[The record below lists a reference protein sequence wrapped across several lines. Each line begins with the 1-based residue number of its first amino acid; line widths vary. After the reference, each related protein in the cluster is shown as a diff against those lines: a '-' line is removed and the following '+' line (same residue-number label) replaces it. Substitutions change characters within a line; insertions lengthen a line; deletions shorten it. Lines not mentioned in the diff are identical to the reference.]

1 MELSYKEKQKLKEIE
16 LWEIEYVNKKENT
29 IISKIGNKVNELTKP
44 LKDKINI
51 NINIDSKVNEAIQT
65 AIMGCMNLGQDIV
78 KFTYDKEKAIKKLNR
93 SDVKKIDD
101 LYKVD
106 VTELE
111 SISKGIILENK
122 LVGLVEGFAFGMGD
136 LTIALSEIPVFFG
149 VTFRVM
155 QQIASIYGYDSE
167 NDKEKLFMIKLL
179 SFGSALA
186 PAGKA
191 KVLSELIALKVGIKR
206 YTFKQMQEMGGK
218 YAVIM
223 MARETAKNC
232 GTKLTKN
239 TLLKGIPILGG
250 AFGATFNYGFICK
263 IAEVTDN
270 MYKKR
275 FLEDKLSRNNNI
287 YEDVTF
293 SIVD

>member
-1 MELSYKEKQKLKEIE
+1 MDLSYKEKEKLKEIE
-16 LWEIEYVNKKENT
+16 LWESEYINKKENT
-29 IISKIGNKVNELTKP
+29 VISKMVSGMNVIIKP
-44 LKDKINI
+44 LKNKINL
-51 NINIDSKVNEAIQT
+51 NIENQVFEAIQT

-78 KFTYDKEKAIKKLNR
+78 KVTYDKDKAIKKVNR
-93 SDVKKIDD
+93 IDVKDLGD

-111 SISKGIILENK
+111 SISKSVISENK
-122 LVGLVEGFAFGMGD
+122 LLAFTEGLFFGMGE
-136 LTIALSEIPVFFG
+136 LSMALAEIPVFFG

-155 QQIASIYGYDSE
+155 QQIASIYGYDPE

-179 SFGSALA
+179 SLGSALA
-186 PAGKA
+186 PAGKTKA
-191 KVLSELIALKVGIKR
+191 LTELIALRVAIKR
-206 YTFKQMQEMGGK
+206 YTFKQMQDMGGK
-218 YAVIM
+218 YAIIM

-232 GTKLTKN
+232 GTRLTRN

-270 MYKKR
+270 IYKKR

-287 YEDVTF
+287 YGEASFT
-293 SIVD
+293 IVD

>member
-1 MELSYKEKQKLKEIE
+1 MDLSYKEKEKLKEIE
-16 LWEIEYVNKKENT
+16 LWEAEYINKKENT
-29 IISKIGNKVNELTKP
+29 VISKMVSGMNVIIKP
-44 LKDKINI
+44 LKNKINL
-51 NINIDSKVNEAIQT
+51 NIENQVFEAIQT

-78 KFTYDKEKAIKKLNR
+78 KVTYDKDKAIKKVNR
-93 SDVKKIDD
+93 IDVKDLGD

-111 SISKGIILENK
+111 SISKSVISENK
-122 LVGLVEGFAFGMGD
+122 LLAFTEGLFFGMGE
-136 LTIALSEIPVFFG
+136 LSMALAEIPVFFG

-155 QQIASIYGYDSE
+155 QQIASIYGYDPE

-179 SFGSALA
+179 SLGSALA
-186 PAGKA
+186 PAGKTKA
-191 KVLSELIALKVGIKR
+191 LTELIALRVAIKR
-206 YTFKQMQEMGGK
+206 YTFKQMQDMGGK
-218 YAVIM
+218 YAIIM

-232 GTKLTKN
+232 GTRLTRN

-270 MYKKR
+270 IYKKR

-287 YEDVTF
+287 YGEASFT
-293 SIVD
+293 IVD

>member
-1 MELSYKEKQKLKEIE
+1 MDLSHKEKQKLKEIE
-16 LWEIEYVNKKENT
+16 LWEIEYINKKENT
-29 IISKIGNKVNELTKP
+29 TIIKIGNKANELIKP
-44 LKDKINI
+44 LKDKI

-78 KFTYDKEKAIKKLNR
+78 KVTYDKEKAIKKLNR
-93 SDVKKIDD
+93 SDIKKIED
-101 LYKVD
+101 LYKAD

-111 SISKGIILENK
+111 SISKSIIMENK
-122 LVGLVEGFAFGMGD
+122 LVGLAEGFAFGMGE
-136 LTIALSEIPVFFG
+136 LTMALAEIPVFFG

-155 QQIASIYGYDSE
+155 QQIASIYGYDPE
-167 NDKEKLFMIKLL
+167 NDKEKLFIIKLL

-186 PAGKA
+186 PVGKA
-191 KVLSELIALKVGIKR
+191 KVLSELIALKIGIKR

-218 YAVIM
+218 YAVMM

-232 GTKLTKN
+232 GTRLTRN

-275 FLEDKLSRNNNI
+275 FLEDKLSRKNNI
-287 YEDVTF
+287 YEDIAFT
-293 SIVD
+293 IVD